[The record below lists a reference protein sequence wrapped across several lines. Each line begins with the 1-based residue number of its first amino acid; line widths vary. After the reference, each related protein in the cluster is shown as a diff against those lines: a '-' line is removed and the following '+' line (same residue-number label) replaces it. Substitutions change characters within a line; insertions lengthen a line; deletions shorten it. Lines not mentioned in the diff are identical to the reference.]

1 MKGKFAI
8 AGAAPLCLQAM
19 LGAMFGAG
27 AVAETLELNL
37 PLACEVGHTCH
48 IQNYVDTD
56 GSAAARD
63 YKCGTLTY
71 DGHNGTDFRLPS
83 RGKPSVNV
91 LAAADGQVVRTR
103 DGMVDGAFDK
113 TGKAGIRDV
122 ECGNG
127 VVLEHFGQWETQ
139 YCHLAN
145 GSIRVK
151 PGDAVETGQALGRVG
166 LSGLTEYLHLHF
178 TVRHKGKVVD
188 PFAYDAAPQCSGGPM
203 LWAPSIRQQLSYYER
218 AVLNFGFASGP
229 VTMDL
234 IESGAAG
241 AEPPLVHAP
250 ALVAFVRAIGLKSG
264 DTQHLVLRNP
274 EGAAIAESRAP
285 ALEKNM
291 AQYMLF
297 AGKRK
302 PKDGWKAG
310 TYQAAYF
317 VRRGDKIVLEKA
329 FELGF

>member
-1 MKGKFAI
+1 MKGTIVI
-8 AGAAPLCLQAM
+8 AGAVSLCMQATPV
-19 LGAMFGAG
+19 AMFGTG
-27 AVAETLELNL
+27 ALAESLELNL
-37 PLACEVGHTCH
+37 PLACEVGRTCR
-48 IQNYVDTD
+48 IQNYVDAD
-56 GSAAARD
+56 GSSAARD

-83 RGKPSVNV
+83 RGKPGVNV
-91 LAAADGQVVRTR
+91 LAAADGKVIRTR
-103 DGMVDGAFDK
+103 DGMGDGAF
-113 TGKAGIRDV
+113 GKAGKEIVRDI

-127 VVLEHFGQWETQ
+127 LVLEHFDQWETQ

-151 PGDAVETGQALGRVG
+151 PGDTVRTGQALGSVG

-188 PFAYDAAPQCSGGPM
+188 PFAYDAAPDCRGGQM
-203 LWAPSIRQQLSYYER
+203 LWAPSIRQQLDYYER

-229 VTMDL
+229 VTMDI
-234 IESGAAG
+234 IESGAAE
-241 AEPPLVHAP
+241 AEPPLIDAP

-264 DTQHLVLRNP
+264 DTQSLVVKNP
-274 EGAAIAESRAP
+274 EGVAIAESRAP

-297 AGKRK
+297 AGNRK
-302 PKDGWKAG
+302 PKDGWKPG

-317 VRRGDKIVLEKA
+317 VRRDDKIVLEKI
-329 FELGF
+329 FELSF